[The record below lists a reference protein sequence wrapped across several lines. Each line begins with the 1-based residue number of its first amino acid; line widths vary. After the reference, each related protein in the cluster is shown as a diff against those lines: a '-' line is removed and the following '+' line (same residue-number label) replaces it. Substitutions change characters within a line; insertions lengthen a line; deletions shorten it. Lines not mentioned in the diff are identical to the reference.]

1 MLSDLKEIVPDAGPT
16 LVASI
21 GLSPAVLTET
31 IWALATASEDP
42 VVPERVIVVTT
53 SLGRRRLVEAL
64 FDQGGWE
71 ALLIALEERGIPVE
85 GRLKFG
91 NIGDSIRA
99 FPSADRS
106 AELDDIRSEADNGIV
121 AETLCEIVRGLADD
135 EERPIIASLAGGRKT
150 TGALLHSV
158 MTLFGR
164 AQDRLTHVL
173 VDAPFDRVPHFLFPG
188 WPAEV
193 LHPDTG
199 KFISTGDARLRL
211 AEVPFVPLRY
221 LFHRDLKR
229 SAGSYSR
236 LIAQVR
242 NWVLNI
248 DHDLEVSLNADR
260 GEVFVNGKPIQ
271 LSAFEFGFYLFFAK
285 RAAAGRSPIAAYADL
300 DEPLRELAHEHQQAD
315 DFGHW
320 SQDLLEREFDIKED
334 ARKWASSIRG
344 KLRQAGF
351 GSYQIDRLVP
361 GKGHLA
367 IQIPPEDIEI
377 TGSQFSESSKST

>member
-53 SLGRRRLVEAL
+53 SLGRRRLDEAL

-173 VDAPFDRVPHFLFPG
+173 VDR
-188 WPAEV
+188 
-193 LHPDTG
+193 
-199 KFISTGDARLRL
+199 
-211 AEVPFVPLRY
+211 
-221 LFHRDLKR
+221 
-229 SAGSYSR
+229 
-236 LIAQVR
+236 
-242 NWVLNI
+242 
-248 DHDLEVSLNADR
+248 
-260 GEVFVNGKPIQ
+260 
-271 LSAFEFGFYLFFAK
+271 
-285 RAAAGRSPIAAYADL
+285 
-300 DEPLRELAHEHQQAD
+300 
-315 DFGHW
+315 
-320 SQDLLEREFDIKED
+320 
-334 ARKWASSIRG
+334 
-344 KLRQAGF
+344 
-351 GSYQIDRLVP
+351 
-361 GKGHLA
+361 
-367 IQIPPEDIEI
+367 
-377 TGSQFSESSKST
+377 KSTRLNSSHVA